1 MEVTNWMMVC
11 IYSPSFSILV
21 NDSPTIFFPSNQE
34 LIKGYPLLPLL
45 FILVIEGLSRII
57 LHVKVEHKIK
67 GINITHSL
75 PITHLLFVDDVLIFG
90 LGNREEWELYRSI
103 IKIFCNATEM
113 MISKEKSIFLHN
125 NPEVVIC

>member
-1 MEVTNWMMVC
+1 MKKVLSAEQFGFLSSRQIIYIGLHVEVTNWMMVC

-21 NDSPTIFFPSNQE
+21 NYSPTIFFPSNRE
-34 LIKGYPLLPLL
+34 LIKGYPLSPLL

-90 LGNREEWELYRSI
+90 LGNR
-103 IKIFCNATEM
+103 
-113 MISKEKSIFLHN
+113 
-125 NPEVVIC
+125 